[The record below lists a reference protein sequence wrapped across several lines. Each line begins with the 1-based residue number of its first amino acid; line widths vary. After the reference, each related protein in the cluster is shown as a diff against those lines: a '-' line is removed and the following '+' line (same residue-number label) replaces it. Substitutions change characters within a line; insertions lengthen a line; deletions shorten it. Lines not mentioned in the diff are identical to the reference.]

1 MRPLTRDSLKK
12 GAAALAR
19 KDPALG
25 RWIRLIGPLDFRPRP
40 ERFPSLCRAI
50 ISQQLS
56 AAAARSIHGRFIRL
70 FAPTRRPTPRKLLDI
85 RSRRLK
91 RCGLSGKRVLYL
103 RELARAFESGPLRR
117 RRFANMENE
126 KVIELLIPLPGIGRW
141 TAEMFLMFCLGR
153 PDIFS
158 MGDLALR
165 TGLQR
170 VAGRELN
177 DEAVIERSRGW
188 SPWRTVACL
197 YLWKI
202 SHWKGEPAG

>member
-40 ERFPSLCRAI
+40 GRFHSLCRAI

-85 RSRRLK
+85 RPRRLK
-91 RCGLSGKRVLYL
+91 CCGLSEKKVLYL

-165 TGLQR
+165 TGIQR
-170 VAGRELN
+170 VAGRELS
-177 DEAVIERSRGW
+177 DEKVIERSRGW

-202 SHWKGEPAG
+202 SHWKGEPGD

>member
-40 ERFPSLCRAI
+40 ERFHSLCRAI

-85 RSRRLK
+85 RSRCLK
-91 RCGLSGKRVLYL
+91 RCGLSEKKVLYL

>member
-1 MRPLTRDSLKK
+1 MLPLSRDSLKK

-40 ERFPSLCRAI
+40 ERFHSLCRAI

-70 FAPTRRPTPRKLLDI
+70 FAPTRRPAPRKLLEV
-85 RSRRLK
+85 RPQRLK
-91 RCGLSGKRVLYL
+91 RCGLSEKKVLYL
-103 RELARAFESGPLRR
+103 RELARAFENGPLRR
-117 RRFANMENE
+117 RRFASMENE
-126 KVIELLIPLPGIGRW
+126 KIIELLIPLPGIGRW

-165 TGLQR
+165 TGIER
-170 VAGRELN
+170 VAGQKLN
-177 DEAVIERSRGW
+177 DEKSSREAAGGR
-188 SPWRTVACL
+188 P
-197 YLWKI
+197 
-202 SHWKGEPAG
+202 GEP

>member
-12 GAAALAR
+12 GAVALSR

-40 ERFPSLCRAI
+40 GRFHSLCRAI

-91 RCGLSGKRVLYL
+91 RCGLSEKKVLYL
-103 RELARAFESGPLRR
+103 RELARAFESGLLRR

-165 TGLQR
+165 AGIQR
-170 VAGRELN
+170 VAGRELS
-177 DEAVIERSRGW
+177 DEEVLEKSHGW

-202 SHWKGEPAG
+202 SHWKGEPGD

>member
-19 KDPALG
+19 RDPALG

-40 ERFPSLCRAI
+40 ERFHSLCRAI

-91 RCGLSGKRVLYL
+91 RCGLSEKKVLYL

>member
-25 RWIRLIGPLDFRPRP
+25 RWIRLIGPLDFRLRP
-40 ERFPSLCRAI
+40 GRFHSLCRAI

-91 RCGLSGKRVLYL
+91 RCGLSGKKVLYL

-165 TGLQR
+165 TGIQR

>member
-1 MRPLTRDSLKK
+1 MRPLTCDSLKK

-40 ERFPSLCRAI
+40 GRFHSLCRAI

-85 RSRRLK
+85 RPRRLK
-91 RCGLSGKRVLYL
+91 RCGLSEKKVLYL

-165 TGLQR
+165 TGIQR
-170 VAGRELN
+170 VAGRELS
-177 DEAVIERSRGW
+177 DEKVIERSRGW

-202 SHWKGEPAG
+202 SHWKGEPAD

>member
-12 GAAALAR
+12 GAATLAR

-40 ERFPSLCRAI
+40 GRFHSLCRAI
-50 ISQQLS
+50 IGQQLS

-70 FAPTRRPTPRKLLDI
+70 FAPTRQPTPRKLLDI
-85 RSRRLK
+85 RPRRLK
-91 RCGLSGKRVLYL
+91 RCGLSEKKVLYL

-153 PDIFS
+153 PAIFS

-165 TGLQR
+165 AGIQR
-170 VAGRELN
+170 VAGRELS
-177 DEAVIERSRGW
+177 DEKVIERSCGW
-188 SPWRTVACL
+188 APWRTVACL

-202 SHWKGEPAG
+202 SHWKGEPAD

>member
-40 ERFPSLCRAI
+40 ERFHSLCRAI

-91 RCGLSGKRVLYL
+91 RCGLSGKKVLYL

>member
-40 ERFPSLCRAI
+40 DRFHSLCRAI
-50 ISQQLS
+50 IGQQLS
-56 AAAARSIHGRFIRL
+56 AAAARSIHGRFAGL
-70 FAPTRRPTPRKLLDI
+70 FAPTKRPTPEKLLKI
-85 RSRRLK
+85 RPRRLK
-91 RCGLSGKRVLYL
+91 SCGLSEKKVLYL
-103 RELARAFESGPLRR
+103 RELARAFESGSLRR
-117 RRFANMENE
+117 RRFAGMENE
-126 KVIELLIPLPGIGRW
+126 QIIELLIQLPGIGRW

-165 TGLQR
+165 TGIGR
-170 VAGRELN
+170 VAGRKLS
-177 DEAVIERSRGW
+177 DDKVIERSDRW

-202 SHWKGEPAG
+202 SHWQGEPSG